1 MKSNGS
7 LGRKTGAVCGL
18 LILLSATACN
28 KFQSR
33 SEIRSGNESFRVGK
47 YDTALARYNRA
58 LQLDPGE
65 KKIFKNIGLAYMG
78 MYQPGSK
85 HPKDME
91 YAQKAIDYLKK
102 YIEAFP
108 DDKKAPEY
116 LVTMYLNASRVDDAL
131 SFFQAYSQKHPN
143 DAKARETMANLY
155 FQKADFPK
163 GVQMMEEAMRITG
176 PKKETYETIGAQAW
190 DKAHNYPD
198 LNDEQRQ
205 QVITQGI
212 DAENKALAI
221 DPNYAEALAFINLL
235 YREQARIDQRTNP
248 QRATE
253 DLAKADEYRNKAIEL
268 NRQRAAE
275 KAKTAAA
282 ATATGK

>member
-1 MKSNGS
+1 MKPNGP
-7 LGRKTGAVCGL
+7 LGRKSGIVCA
-18 LILLSATACN
+18 LILLLSTAACN
-28 KFQSR
+28 KFESR
-33 SEIRSGNESFRVGK
+33 SEIRAGNEQFRVGK
-47 YDTALARYNRA
+47 YDTALAKYDRA
-58 LQLDPGE
+58 LQLDPHE
-65 KKIFKNIGLAYMG
+65 KKIYKNIGLAYMG

-85 HPKDME
+85 HPKDLD

-102 YIEAFP
+102 YIDAFP

-116 LVTMYLNASRVDDAL
+116 LVTMYLNAGRVDDAL
-131 SFFQAYSQKHPN
+131 GFFQAYSQRHPN
-143 DAKARETMANLY
+143 DAKAKETMASLY

-212 DAENKALAI
+212 EAENKALAL
-221 DPNYAEALAFINLL
+221 DPNYSEALAFINLL
-235 YREQARIDQRTNP
+235 YREQAHIDQRINP
-248 QRATE
+248 QRAPE
-253 DLAKADEYRNKAIEL
+253 DIAKADEYRAKAIEL
-268 NRQRAAE
+268 NKQKAAE
-275 KAKTAAA
+275 KAKAAPG
-282 ATATGK
+282 TGK

>member
-1 MKSNGS
+1 MKRNGS
-7 LGRKTGAVCGL
+7 IGRKNGTVCGL
-18 LILLSATACN
+18 VILLSATACD

-33 SEIRSGNESFRVGK
+33 SEIRAGNESFRVGK
-47 YDTALARYNRA
+47 YDTALARYDRA
-58 LQLDPGE
+58 LQLDPHE
-65 KKIFKNIGLAYMG
+65 KKIYKNIGLACMG

-85 HPKDME
+85 HPKDLE
-91 YAQKAIDYLKK
+91 YAQKAIDYLKR

-108 DDKKAPEY
+108 EDKKAPEY
-116 LVTMYLNASRVDDAL
+116 LVTMYLNSGRIDDAL
-131 SFFQAYSQKHPN
+131 SFFQEYSQKHPN
-143 DAKARETMANLY
+143 DAKAKETMANLY

-163 GVQMMEEAMRITG
+163 GVQMMEESMRITG
-176 PKKETYETIGAQAW
+176 PKKETHETIGAQAW

-198 LNDEQRQ
+198 LTDEQRQ

-235 YREQARIDQRTNP
+235 YREQARIDQRTDP
-248 QRATE
+248 QKAAA

-268 NRQRAAE
+268 NKQRAAE
-275 KAKTAAA
+275 KAKAGAAA
-282 ATATGK
+282 GK

>member
-1 MKSNGS
+1 MKRNGS
-7 LGRKTGAVCGL
+7 IGRMTGTLCGL
-18 LILLSATACN
+18 AILLSTAACN

-33 SEIRSGNESFRVGK
+33 SEIRAGNELFRVAK
-47 YDTALARYNRA
+47 YDTALAKYNHA

-65 KKIFKNIGLAYMG
+65 TKIYKNIGLAYMG

-85 HPKDME
+85 HPKDLE

-102 YIEAFP
+102 YVQAYP

-116 LVTMYLNASRVDDAL
+116 LVTMYLNSGRVDDAL
-131 SFFQAYSQKHPN
+131 AFFEAYSQQHPQ
-143 DAKARETMANLY
+143 DAKAKETMANLY
-155 FQKADFPK
+155 FQKADFGN
-163 GVQMMEEAMRITG
+163 GVRMMEEAMKITG

-198 LNDEQRQ
+198 LTDEQRQ

-221 DPNYAEALAFINLL
+221 DAEYPEALAFINLL
-235 YREQARIDQRTNP
+235 YREQAKLEQKTDP
-248 QRATE
+248 QKAA
-253 DLAKADEYRNKAIEL
+253 DDIAKADEYRNKAIEI
-268 NRQRAAE
+268 NKKKAAE
-275 KAKTAAA
+275 KAAKAGSG
-282 ATATGK
+282 TGK

>member
-1 MKSNGS
+1 MKRNGS
-7 LGRKTGAVCGL
+7 IGRKTGTVCGL
-18 LILLSATACN
+18 VILLSATACD

-33 SEIRSGNESFRVGK
+33 SEIRAGNESFRVGK
-47 YDTALARYNRA
+47 YDTALARYDRA
-58 LQLDPGE
+58 LQLDPHE
-65 KKIFKNIGLAYMG
+65 KKIYKNIGLAYMG

-85 HPKDME
+85 HPKDLE
-91 YAQKAIDYLKK
+91 YAQKAIDYLKR

-108 DDKKAPEY
+108 EDKKAPEY
-116 LVTMYLNASRVDDAL
+116 LVTMYLNSGRIDDAL
-131 SFFQAYSQKHPN
+131 SFFQEYSQKHPN
-143 DAKARETMANLY
+143 DAKAKETMANLY

-163 GVQMMEEAMRITG
+163 GVQMMEESMRITG

-198 LNDEQRQ
+198 LTDEQRQ

-235 YREQARIDQRTNP
+235 YREQARIDQRTDP
-248 QRATE
+248 QKAAA

-268 NRQRAAE
+268 NKQRAAE
-275 KAKTAAA
+275 KAKAGAAA
-282 ATATGK
+282 GK

>member
-1 MKSNGS
+1 MKRNGS
-7 LGRKTGAVCGL
+7 IGRKTGTVCGL
-18 LILLSATACN
+18 VILLSATACD

-33 SEIRSGNESFRVGK
+33 SEIRAGNESFRVGK
-47 YDTALARYNRA
+47 YDTALARYDRA
-58 LQLDPGE
+58 LQLDPHE
-65 KKIFKNIGLAYMG
+65 KKIYKNIGLAYMG

-85 HPKDME
+85 HPKDLE
-91 YAQKAIDYLKK
+91 YAQKAIDYLKR

-108 DDKKAPEY
+108 EDKKAPEY
-116 LVTMYLNASRVDDAL
+116 LVTMYLNSGRIDDAL
-131 SFFQAYSQKHPN
+131 AFFQEYSQKHPN
-143 DAKARETMANLY
+143 DAKAKETMATLY

-198 LNDEQRQ
+198 LTDEQRQ

-221 DPNYAEALAFINLL
+221 DANYAEALAFINLL
-235 YREQARIDQRTNP
+235 YREQARIDQRTDP
-248 QRATE
+248 QKAAQ
-253 DLAKADEYRNKAIEL
+253 DIAKADEYRNKAIEL
-268 NRQRAAE
+268 NKQRAAE
-275 KAKTAAA
+275 KAKAGGAA
-282 ATATGK
+282 GK

>member
-7 LGRKTGAVCGL
+7 IGRRAGTVCGL
-18 LILLSATACN
+18 AILLSTAACN

-33 SEIRSGNESFRVGK
+33 SEIRAGNELFRVGK
-47 YDTALARYNRA
+47 YDTALAKYDRA

-65 KKIFKNIGLAYMG
+65 KKIYKNIGLAYMG

-85 HPKDME
+85 HPKDLE
-91 YAQKAIDYLKK
+91 YAQKAIDYLQK
-102 YIEAFP
+102 YVQAYP

-116 LVTMYLNASRVDDAL
+116 LVTMYLNSGRVDDAL
-131 SFFQAYSQKHPN
+131 TFFQGYSQQHPE

-155 FQKADFPK
+155 FQKADFPN
-163 GVQMMEEAMRITG
+163 GVRMMEEAMRITG

-212 DAENKALAI
+212 EAENKALAI
-221 DPNYAEALAFINLL
+221 DPDYPEALAFINLL
-235 YREQARIDQRTNP
+235 YREQAKLEQKNDAQK
-248 QRATE
+248 AAE
-253 DLAKADEYRNKAIEL
+253 DIAKADEYRNKAIEL
-268 NRQRAAE
+268 NKKKAAE
-275 KAKTAAA
+275 KAAKAAP
-282 ATATGK
+282 ATGK